1 MTGKNLKENI
11 LNQNKS
17 VSSANMNLNKQR
29 ESTLEKSSA
38 GKVENAEPRANKCQT
53 IEEKIERVKRMLQ
66 QNEIELSDLSKLK
79 RTQETYKE
87 HRRLTNRK
95 LRFLSRL
102 KKLEKEESS
111 KSGTKY
117 N

>member
-1 MTGKNLKENI
+1 MSGKNLKENI

-53 IEEKIERVKRMLQ
+53 IVEKIKCSVQKRL
-66 QNEIELSDLSKLK
+66 
-79 RTQETYKE
+79 
-87 HRRLTNRK
+87 
-95 LRFLSRL
+95 
-102 KKLEKEESS
+102 
-111 KSGTKY
+111 
-117 N
+117 